1 VPFHAYPKK
10 LYHKLRIE
18 EKKTRTH
25 LDTTKRT
32 KAMSLHQAFA
42 AEELTAVALAAAIF
56 RRLAARA
63 ARFLAHE
70 TLATNEHP

>member
-1 VPFHAYPKK
+1 VLFHAYPKK
-10 LYHKLRIE
+10 LYHKLHIE

-25 LDTTKRT
+25 LDTTKQT

-42 AEELTAVALAAAIF
+42 AEELTAVALAAVIF
-56 RRLAARA
+56 RRLAAQA

-70 TLATNEHP
+70 TFATNEHP